1 MNSPFA
7 KPPFNFLT
15 FIFISKHDFAF
26 YKQEI
31 KTIILANIF
40 SLVIVINPH
49 SFIVSLSVLN
59 KDFLKISSTVF
70 NCLFITDIILVNY
83 SYMIP
88 YHNLTTEFRAN
99 KSLSEWQRILFFFL
113 LLVKIIIN
121 RCYYSYSFKSLI
133 RANIYNVLS

>member
-15 FIFISKHDFAF
+15 VIFISKHDLAF

-31 KTIILANIF
+31 KMIILANIF

-88 YHNLTTEFRAN
+88 YHNFTTEFRA
-99 KSLSEWQRILFFFL
+99 KKLLSE
-113 LLVKIIIN
+113 
-121 RCYYSYSFKSLI
+121 
-133 RANIYNVLS
+133 